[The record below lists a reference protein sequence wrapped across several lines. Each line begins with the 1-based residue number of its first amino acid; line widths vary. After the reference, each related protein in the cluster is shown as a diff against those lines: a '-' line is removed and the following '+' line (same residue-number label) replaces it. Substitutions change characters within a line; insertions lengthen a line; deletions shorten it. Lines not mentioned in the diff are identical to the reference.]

1 LFVEIY
7 RKANSVVYMIN
18 TILGIFIGIFLGII
32 IEKYLFSYFDI
43 VFEVQT
49 YKQSEKATKHQINAQ
64 RIAYDFYREYP
75 EALEETECQDEQ
87 QTHAIGF
94 QYDPKCEEYE
104 DDI

>member
-1 LFVEIY
+1 M
-7 RKANSVVYMIN
+7 VYMIN

-32 IEKYLFSYFDI
+32 IEKYLFSYFDV
-43 VFEVQT
+43 VFEIYT

-75 EALEETECQDEQ
+75 EALNDCRNQEEQ

-94 QYDPKCEEYE
+94 QYESEYEKYEEEY
-104 DDI
+104 D

>member
-1 LFVEIY
+1 
-7 RKANSVVYMIN
+7 MIN
-18 TILGIFIGIFLGII
+18 IILGVFIGVFLGIV
-32 IEKYLFSYFDI
+32 IEKYLFLYLDM
-43 VFEVQT
+43 VFEIFT

-75 EALEETECQDEQ
+75 EALEETERQDEQ

-94 QYDPKCEEYE
+94 QYEPKCEEYE